1 MKKTIPYRF
10 EASIA
15 NNDKAVLYL
24 HGTVGGYWE
33 GIHFDDIRNELAD
46 FKGSA
51 IEIHINSYGGDMF
64 EGIAIKNY
72 LAQRPE
78 EVTVIIDG
86 LAASAASII
95 AMGADRIL
103 MPSDTQLM
111 IHNPWTFAYGNAKE
125 LRKVADDLD
134 KAELSI
140 QETYLKRFKGEK
152 EELKALLDEETFLI
166 ADEAVAL
173 GLADGIYDSTNSDVT
188 DDEIETEVEQE
199 TVLDSLMAKY
209 GPTES
214 TEKGK
219 HQIER
224 FAFLFA
230 PKN

>member
-15 NNDKAVLYL
+15 NDDKAVLYL
-24 HGTVGGYWE
+24 HGTVGSYWE
-33 GIHFDDIRNELAD
+33 GINFSDIRDELAN
-46 FKGSA
+46 FNGSA
-51 IEIHINSYGGDMF
+51 IEVHINSYGGDMF

-173 GLADGIYDSTNSDVT
+173 GLADGIYDAAESDAP
-188 DDEIETEVEQE
+188 DEEAETEAEQE

-214 TEKGK
+214 TEKGNR
-219 HQIER
+219 QIER